1 MLVVKISTLVLI
13 IIIAFILGCI
23 FSPIVMLIDKVKDH
37 KKNKENKDETDN

>member
-23 FSPIVMLIDKVKDH
+23 FSPIVMLIDKIKNH
-37 KKNKENKDETDN
+37 KENIENKE